1 MKIKEIFNRDIE
13 NILNIYEKGLTTDS
27 DTEFFDFFIE
37 HNELKVA
44 PLGFGSCSPTI
55 YQHLG
60 KFSPIFTRSK
70 FKEIM
75 EENLQNQIKTLIKF
89 QNELESFIETHKN
102 DILKSIRSN
111 LDKEFLAINVVNDK
125 IIYEILP
132 SYEIEFEY
140 GLVFLEDIEKDTT
153 DEDILNELNIQVQI
167 FIKEIDELLK

>member
-1 MKIKEIFNRDIE
+1 MKLEEIFNRDID
-13 NILNIYEKGLTTDS
+13 NILDIYEKGLTTDS

-37 HNELKVA
+37 YNELKVA

-60 KFSPIFTRSK
+60 KFSSIFPRSE
-70 FKEIM
+70 FKKIM

-89 QNELESFIETHKN
+89 QNELKPFIENHKN
-102 DILKSIRSN
+102 DILKLIRSN
-111 LDKEFLAINVVNDK
+111 LDKEFLTINVVNDE

-153 DEDILNELNIQVQI
+153 DEDILNELNTQVQI
-167 FIKEIDELLK
+167 FIKEINELLK